1 LRKKTFPNH
10 HNAISIMATNQEN
23 NRPDNP
29 TLNDAQNNV
38 DQNSPQAQGNRNK
51 PSPDHASND
60 QDDIYNPINGGT
72 DAGRGTS
79 GTAND
84 SPFES
89 GALIEARDAND
100 AANTA
105 QRTREAGL
113 GGANRGNAKQS

>member
-1 LRKKTFPNH
+1 
-10 HNAISIMATNQEN
+10 MATNQEN

-29 TLNDAQNNV
+29 THVTLNDAQNNV
-38 DQNSPQAQGNRNK
+38 DQNSSQAQGNRNE
-51 PSPDHASND
+51 PSPDHTSND
-60 QDDIYNPINGGT
+60 QDDIYNPTNGGT

-79 GTAND
+79 GTVND

-89 GALIEARDAND
+89 DALLEARDATD

-113 GGANRGNAKQS
+113 GGANSGTTKQP